1 MTAADTSTLR
11 RWLFA
16 AKPASW
22 PKLLVPFVLGQA
34 IGLGGG
40 ARPSLDAALF
50 GLAFTVLDLL
60 FIVFLNDWGDREVDA
75 IKRRMF
81 PQTSAKTI
89 PDRVLPSGALL
100 AAGIL
105 AGLAAIA
112 VAFVAE
118 RSLDR
123 PGLGVAGVGALA
135 IFAAYT
141 LPPLRMNYRGGGELL
156 ELLGVGVALP
166 WLHAYV
172 QGGSWL
178 APRGLALLPGFALLS
193 LAGAIAS
200 GLSDE
205 RSDRA
210 GGKRTVV
217 TTIGNEPARRLIEL
231 ASFAGAS
238 AWALAGMLSE
248 RIPLWL
254 GVAPALVAFWY
265 AGGLLAISGSAR
277 TDEFAAH
284 RRYKAQLHRAMWRGA
299 LVAAMLL
306 AWLHRVP
313 GN

>member
-1 MTAADTSTLR
+1 MSVSNTSIAR

-22 PKLLVPFVLGQA
+22 PKLLVPFALGQA
-34 IGLGGG
+34 IGLGAS
-40 ARPSLDAALF
+40 ARPSLEAVLF

-81 PQTSAKTI
+81 PRSSAKTI
-89 PDRVLPSGALL
+89 PDGILPSWALL
-100 AAGIL
+100 AAGVL
-105 AGLAAIA
+105 AGLGAIA

-118 RSLDR
+118 HALAR
-123 PGLGVAGVGALA
+123 PGLGIAGVAALA

-141 LPPLRMNYRGGGELL
+141 LPPLRLNYRGGGELL
-156 ELLGVGVALP
+156 EVLGVGVALP
-166 WLHAYV
+166 WISAYM

-217 TTIGNEPARRLIEL
+217 TAIGNGPARRLIEL
-231 ASFAGAS
+231 ASFGGAS
-238 AWALAGMLSE
+238 AWALTGMLTE
-248 RIPLWL
+248 KLPLWL
-254 GVAPALVAFWY
+254 GVAPALVACWY
-265 AGGLLAISGSAR
+265 AGGLLSLSGSAL
-277 TDEFAAH
+277 TDRFDAQ

-306 AWLHRVP
+306 AWLHRVS
-313 GN
+313 GE